1 MKATTGTVVRILG
14 LLSLALALASC
25 TGEGI
30 NAGENGGPAF
40 IALFGMLAVGVFLFW
55 FFLGRDE

>member
-1 MKATTGTVVRILG
+1 MRRAAWRITALLLLAT
-14 LLSLALALASC
+14 SLTAC

-30 NAGENGGPAF
+30 NAGEDGGQAF
-40 IALFGMLAVGVFLFW
+40 IALFGMLVVGIFLFW

>member
-1 MKATTGTVVRILG
+1 MLCLG
-14 LLSLALALASC
+14 LVMASC
-25 TGEGI
+25 SGPGI
-30 NAGENGGPAF
+30 NAGEDGGQAF